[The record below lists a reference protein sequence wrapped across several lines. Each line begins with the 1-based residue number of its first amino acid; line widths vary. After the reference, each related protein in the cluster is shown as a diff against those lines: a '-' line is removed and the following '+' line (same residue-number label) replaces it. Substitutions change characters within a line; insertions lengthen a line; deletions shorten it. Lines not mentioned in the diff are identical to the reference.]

1 MDRAMATPF
10 PHIPPIRLYELLH
23 FRDWE
28 AQALVR
34 LLYYLLVVSSVLWG
48 LGKWFDLVQEAKL
61 SRTPPPKN
69 YAGPPMMV
77 KSMGLAIVR
86 GCGRFL
92 FYSTV
97 GTIASRLF
105 CEMLLSLFVL
115 RDAVYSK
122 LQTANDRPLVRRE
135 PVATVVESSGC
146 GSCTGYAMGSGYQT
160 VS

>member
-1 MDRAMATPF
+1 MATPF
-10 PHIPPIRLYELLH
+10 PHLPPIRLYELLH

-34 LLYYLLVVSSVLWG
+34 LLYYLLVASSVLWG
-48 LGKWFDLVQEAKL
+48 LGKWIDLVQEAKL
-61 SRTPPPKN
+61 SRTPLSKN
-69 YAGPPMMV
+69 YSGPPVMV

-92 FYSTV
+92 FYTMV

-105 CEMLLSLFVL
+105 CEALLSLFVL

-135 PVATVVESSGC
+135 PVATVVES
-146 GSCTGYAMGSGYQT
+146 TGYAMGSGYQT
-160 VS
+160 VA